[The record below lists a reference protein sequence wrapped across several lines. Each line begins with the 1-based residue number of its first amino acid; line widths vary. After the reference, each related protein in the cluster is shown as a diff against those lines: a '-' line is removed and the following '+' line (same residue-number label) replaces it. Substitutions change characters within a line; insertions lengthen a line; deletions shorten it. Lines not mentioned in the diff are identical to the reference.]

1 MTDLIVVEK
10 AGERISVHPAT
21 LDEHQRVGWAVSADQ
36 VDTSVVAIAATTQTN
51 GDETLLKVGK
61 GPGGKF
67 YVRQGKVNLKGPFST
82 EEEAKASMVTPD
94 GEPTPIPEAWEAMTD
109 DELLNLAAVLS
120 GGPVTASGDET
131 PVTRAKSIIQAAV
144 EDRASRS
151 Q

>member
-51 GDETLLKVGK
+51 VDETLLKVGK

-82 EEEAKASMVTPD
+82 EEEAAMVTPD

-120 GGPVTASGDET
+120 GGPVAASGDET
-131 PVTRAKSIIQAAV
+131 PVTRAKSIIQASV
-144 EDRASRS
+144 DDRASHS
-151 Q
+151 